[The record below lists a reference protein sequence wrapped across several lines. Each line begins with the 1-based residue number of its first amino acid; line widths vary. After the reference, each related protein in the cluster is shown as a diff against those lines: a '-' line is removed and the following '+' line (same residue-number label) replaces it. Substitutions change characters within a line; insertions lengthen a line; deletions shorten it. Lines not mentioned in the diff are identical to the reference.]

1 MVEDEA
7 VTRTAVTILLEQLGA
22 QVFAVG
28 TVQDGVQAIATNF
41 RPDLVLCNL
50 RLPDGN
56 GVNVIKAVR
65 QQDEQSGRHTP
76 VIVLSGD
83 TVAMGQSEPSEAAL
97 YQSID
102 YYLAKPFDSTTLVD
116 RIRQLLEK

>member
-22 QVFAVG
+22 QVFAFG
-28 TVQDGVQAIATNF
+28 TVRDGIQAIETGF
-41 RPDLVLCNL
+41 QPDLLLCNL

-56 GVNVIKAVR
+56 GVDVIKAVR
-65 QQDEQSGRHTP
+65 QQDEQLGRHTP
-76 VIVLSGD
+76 TIVLSGD
-83 TVAMGQSEPSEAAL
+83 AIVASQAEPSDMAL

-102 YYLAKPFDSTTLVD
+102 YYLAKPFDSRTLVD
-116 RIRQLLEK
+116 VIQQLLAK